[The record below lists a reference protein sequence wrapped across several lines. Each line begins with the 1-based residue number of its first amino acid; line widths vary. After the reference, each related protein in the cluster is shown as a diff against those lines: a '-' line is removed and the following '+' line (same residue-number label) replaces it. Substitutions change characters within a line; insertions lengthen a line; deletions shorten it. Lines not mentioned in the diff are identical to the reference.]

1 MQEVVGYQA
10 YLEVNN
16 MAQQQGLFTTGPS
29 VEDLLQQ
36 RNTRALDLQRQLMQ
50 GAAQGARD
58 PAKAQAVSFLGSS
71 LGRALAGAMGGEDK
85 QMEERK
91 AAIAEQKRLRGE
103 YLGVERGGSAEMFA
117 FAQALSDK
125 GLGDAARQMNTAAIA
140 RRQLELENKK
150 ADKKKAEDDL
160 VAKIELH
167 NTLMEKEAL
176 QDRAK
181 DLSKSFDDNKPFQAL
196 LQSGK
201 ASLKIIELAEKQIAD
216 RGLLN
221 KTVSLSPEGRLLV
234 ESGMKEGTPEFKAAI
249 TNILE
254 KKNTLTTVQSP
265 MQQVQMFSGFIQN
278 NPQYKFAK
286 SRLVKVDD
294 GFDAL
299 ALLREGNEKSR
310 PLLERTVSEVYNSDT
325 RAASEIDRLVT
336 SGSVGRRM
344 RDWIT
349 GGFEGTPSEATV
361 SDYEQLLSTM
371 DTAMRE
377 TINGVVDIN
386 AGLYGDLITP
396 KLLESASS
404 NLRMEPKSKQA
415 STVVATPNVSNLGQ
429 ALGTSEKPN
438 GSQWVNGKKY
448 LIRDGKV
455 YASE

>member
-1 MQEVVGYQA
+1 
-10 YLEVNN
+10 
-16 MAQQQGLFTTGPS
+16 
-29 VEDLLQQ
+29 
-36 RNTRALDLQRQLMQ
+36 MQ

>member
-1 MQEVVGYQA
+1 
-10 YLEVNN
+10 
-16 MAQQQGLFTTGPS
+16 MAMQGLFTQGPS
-29 VEDLLQQ
+29 VEDILAKRNKSQFDLQQ
-36 RNTRALDLQRQLMQ
+36 QLMNQ
-50 GAAQGARD
+50 AAQGARD
-58 PAKAQAVSFLGSS
+58 PAKMRAVSLLGSS
-71 LGRALAGAMGGEDK
+71 LGRALGGAMGGQD
-85 QMEERK
+85 EELEKLK
-91 AAIAEQKRLRGE
+91 AKNEEQKRLRGE
-103 YLGVERGGSAEMFA
+103 YLGVERGGSEEMFA
-117 FAQALSDK
+117 FAQSLSDK

-140 RRQLELENKK
+140 KRQLELEKK
-150 ADKKKAEDDL
+150 QDDQQKAEDDL
-160 VAKIELH
+160 VARAELE
-167 NTLMEKEAL
+167 NKLMEEKAL

-181 DLSKSFDDNKPFQAL
+181 DVSKNFDDNKPFQAL
-196 LQSGK
+196 LQNGK
-201 ASLKIIELAEKQIAD
+201 ASLKIIELAEKQVAE

-234 ESGMKEGTPEFKAAI
+234 ESGMEEGSPEFKAAI
-249 TNILE
+249 TNIL
-254 KKNTLTTVQSP
+254 KRKNTLTTVQSP
-265 MQQVQMFSGFIQN
+265 MQQVQMLSGFIQN
-278 NPQYKFAK
+278 DPQYEFAK
-286 SRLVKVDD
+286 ARLVKVDD

-344 RDWIT
+344 SDWIT
-349 GGFEGTPSEATV
+349 GGFEGRPSEATV

-371 DTAMRE
+371 DTAMRK

-386 AGLYGDLITP
+386 VGLYGELMTP
-396 KLLESASS
+396 KHLEAASS
-404 NLRMEPKSKQA
+404 NLRMEPKSKQS

-429 ALGTSEKPN
+429 ALGTTEKPN

>member
-1 MQEVVGYQA
+1 
-10 YLEVNN
+10 
-16 MAQQQGLFTTGPS
+16 
-29 VEDLLQQ
+29 
-36 RNTRALDLQRQLMQ
+36 
-50 GAAQGARD
+50 
-58 PAKAQAVSFLGSS
+58 
-71 LGRALAGAMGGEDK
+71 
-85 QMEERK
+85 
-91 AAIAEQKRLRGE
+91 
-103 YLGVERGGSAEMFA
+103 
-117 FAQALSDK
+117 
-125 GLGDAARQMNTAAIA
+125 
-140 RRQLELENKK
+140 
-150 ADKKKAEDDL
+150 
-160 VAKIELH
+160 
-167 NTLMEKEAL
+167 
-176 QDRAK
+176 
-181 DLSKSFDDNKPFQAL
+181 
-196 LQSGK
+196 
-201 ASLKIIELAEKQIAD
+201 
-216 RGLLN
+216 
-221 KTVSLSPEGRLLV
+221 
-234 ESGMKEGTPEFKAAI
+234 
-249 TNILE
+249 
-254 KKNTLTTVQSP
+254 VQSP

>member
-1 MQEVVGYQA
+1 
-10 YLEVNN
+10 

-201 ASLKIIELAEKQIAD
+201 ASLK
-216 RGLLN
+216 
-221 KTVSLSPEGRLLV
+221 
-234 ESGMKEGTPEFKAAI
+234 
-249 TNILE
+249 
-254 KKNTLTTVQSP
+254 
-265 MQQVQMFSGFIQN
+265 
-278 NPQYKFAK
+278 
-286 SRLVKVDD
+286 
-294 GFDAL
+294 
-299 ALLREGNEKSR
+299 
-310 PLLERTVSEVYNSDT
+310 
-325 RAASEIDRLVT
+325 
-336 SGSVGRRM
+336 
-344 RDWIT
+344 
-349 GGFEGTPSEATV
+349 
-361 SDYEQLLSTM
+361 
-371 DTAMRE
+371 
-377 TINGVVDIN
+377 
-386 AGLYGDLITP
+386 
-396 KLLESASS
+396 
-404 NLRMEPKSKQA
+404 
-415 STVVATPNVSNLGQ
+415 
-429 ALGTSEKPN
+429 
-438 GSQWVNGKKY
+438 
-448 LIRDGKV
+448 
-455 YASE
+455 